1 VRQRSPSTVPDG
13 RTAQL
18 AASLNLRANHVL
30 EKRAVVAISIEALGL
45 AVLLGLAV
53 WIFLI
58 PFHNATNY
66 DEGNYLAAL
75 TDLRHGYA
83 LGKDVYADQPPGW
96 YSLLR
101 FFAWVFGNS
110 LTGIRTGLLI
120 VSVAGVAAAW
130 ACARPFGPL
139 PAFGAGALLLVAPPY
154 PAQATQVEADTAAAV
169 LALGALA
176 FAAWA
181 YRGKGSPALAASAG
195 ALIACAVSV
204 KLSAATALLPL
215 AALALLR
222 RRLIP
227 WSLLGIVVVA
237 AVELIAFRNDLGD
250 ITRGAIGQH
259 TTALGSSHWSRSV
272 NVHRLLHFLNSHT
285 PFSWLVLAGAVAT
298 IWLAVTRAPGARRL
312 GAYWLF
318 VPAAAGFILAMKPL
332 LDHHLVILSVSLAVP
347 AGAALGLAAT
357 RLRADGGAVMALLV
371 VTAVAAGIY
380 QQHRQLVRSTAPE
393 PEWVHR
399 GANWLRAESDPAD
412 VVATDIPIVAYYA
425 HRRLV
430 PDFVDSSFTRL
441 GVGEL
446 TPAKVSAELDRY
458 HVQVAAIGRTFWADQ
473 AIRTVFDTRF
483 RHRKL
488 APNIVFYSGSRT
500 P

>member
-1 VRQRSPSTVPDG
+1 VTPAA
-13 RTAQL
+13 AQH
-18 AASLNLRANHVL
+18 AASLTLRAHHWFGR
-30 EKRAVVAISIEALGL
+30 RAAVSTSIEALGL
-45 AVLLGLAV
+45 ALLLGVAV

-75 TDLRHGYA
+75 TDLRHGFA

-101 FFAWVFGNS
+101 FFAWIFGNS
-110 LTGIRTGLLI
+110 LSGIRTGLLI
-120 VSVAGVAAAW
+120 VSLLGVAAAW
-130 ACARPFGPL
+130 ACARPFGRL
-139 PAFGAGALLLVAPPY
+139 PAFGAGALLVVAPPY

-181 YRGKGSPALAASAG
+181 YRGKGSATLATAAG
-195 ALIACAVSV
+195 VLIACAVSV
-204 KLSAATALLPL
+204 KFSAATAVLPL
-215 AALALLR
+215 AAFALFR

-227 WSLLGIVVVA
+227 WSLLGVA
-237 AVELIAFRNDLGD
+237 LVAVVELIAFRNELGT
-250 ITRGAIGQH
+250 ITHGAIGQH
-259 TTALGSSHWSRSV
+259 TSALGSSHWSRSV

-285 PFSWLVLAGAVAT
+285 PFSWLVVAAAVAA
-298 IWLAVTRAPGARRL
+298 IWLAVTRAPEARRL
-312 GAYWLF
+312 GAWWLF
-318 VPAAAGFILAMKPL
+318 VPAAAAFILAMKPL
-332 LDHHLVILSVSLAVP
+332 LDHHLVILSVSFAVP
-347 AGAALGLAAT
+347 AGAALGLAVT
-357 RLRADGGAVMALLV
+357 RLRPDAGAVVALLFV
-371 VTAVAAGIY
+371 IFAAAGVY

-393 PEWVHR
+393 PAWVHR
-399 GANWLRAESDPAD
+399 GANWLRDQSAPSDI
-412 VVATDIPIVAYYA
+412 VATDIPIVAYYA

-458 HVQVAAIGRTFWADQ
+458 HVQVAAIGRTFWADK
-473 AIRTVFDTRF
+473 AIRKVFDTRF
-483 RHRKL
+483 RHRQL

>member
-1 VRQRSPSTVPDG
+1 M
-13 RTAQL
+13 
-18 AASLNLRANHVL
+18 
-30 EKRAVVAISIEALGL
+30 SIEAVGL
-45 AVLLGLAV
+45 ALLLGLAV

-75 TDLRHGYA
+75 TDLRHGFA

-96 YSLLR
+96 YGLLR
-101 FFAWVFGNS
+101 FFAWIFGNS
-110 LTGIRTGLLI
+110 LTGVRTGLLI

-139 PAFGAGALLLVAPPY
+139 PAFAAGALLVVAPPY
-154 PAQATQVEADTAAAV
+154 PAQATQIEADTVAAV
-169 LALGALA
+169 LALAALA
-176 FAAWA
+176 CAAWA
-181 YRGKGSPALAASAG
+181 YRGKGSVALATASG

-204 KLSAATALLPL
+204 KFSAATAVVPL
-215 AALALLR
+215 AAVALFR

-227 WSLLGIVVVA
+227 WSLLGLA
-237 AVELIAFRNDLGD
+237 AVGAAQLIAYRDDLAA
-250 ITRGAIGQH
+250 ITHGVIGQH
-259 TTALGSSHWSRSV
+259 TSALGSSHWSRRV

-285 PFSWLVLAGAVAT
+285 PFSWLVLAAAVAT
-298 IWLAVTRAPGARRL
+298 IWLIAIRAPGTRRL
-312 GAYWLF
+312 VAYWLF

-332 LDHHLVILSVSLAVP
+332 LDHHLVILAVSLVVP
-347 AGAALGLAAT
+347 TGAALGLAAT
-357 RLRADGGAVMALLV
+357 RLRTEARIALAVLT
-371 VTAVAAGIY
+371 VTFVAAGIF
-380 QQHRQLVRSTAPE
+380 QQHRQLARSTAPE

-399 GANWLRAESDPAD
+399 GANWLRAQTKSTD

-446 TPAKVSAELDRY
+446 TPAEVSAELDRY
-458 HVQVAAIGRTFWADQ
+458 HVQVAAIGRTFWADT
-473 AIRTVFDTRF
+473 AIRKVFDTRF
-483 RHRKL
+483 RHRK
-488 APNIVFYSGSRT
+488 AGPNIVFYSGSRT

>member
-1 VRQRSPSTVPDG
+1 MTEG
-13 RTAQL
+13 RTPQL
-18 AASLNLRANHVL
+18 AASLTLRANHWL
-30 EKRAVVAISIEALGL
+30 AKRAAASIAIEALGL
-45 AVLLGLAV
+45 ALLLGLAV

-58 PFHNATNY
+58 QFHNAANY

-75 TDLRHGYA
+75 TDLRHGFA

-101 FFAWVFGNS
+101 FFAWIFGNS
-110 LTGIRTGLLI
+110 ITGIRTGLLI
-120 VSVAGVAAAW
+120 VSVTGVAAAW
-130 ACARPFGPL
+130 ACARPLGPL
-139 PAFGAGALLLVAPPY
+139 PAFGAGALLIVAPPY

-169 LALGALA
+169 LALVALA
-176 FAAWA
+176 LAAWA
-181 YRGKGSPALAASAG
+181 YRGKGSPALAAAAG

-215 AALALLR
+215 AALALFR

-227 WSLLGIVVVA
+227 WSLAGIVLVA
-237 AVELIAFRNDLGD
+237 AVELIAFRDNLGD

-259 TTALGSSHWSRSV
+259 TTALGSSQWSRSV
-272 NVHRLLHFLNSHT
+272 NVHRLLHFLDSHT
-285 PFSWLVLAGAVAT
+285 PFSWLVVAAALAT
-298 IWLAVTRAPGARRL
+298 IWLAASRAPGTRRL
-312 GAYWLF
+312 AAYWLF
-318 VPAAAGFILAMKPL
+318 VPAGAAFILAMKPL

-347 AGAALGLAAT
+347 AGAALGFAAT
-357 RLRADGGAVMALLV
+357 RLRPEAGAVAALLL
-371 VTAVAAGIY
+371 AAFVAAGIY
-380 QQHRQLVRSTAPE
+380 QQHSQLVRNTAPE
-393 PEWVHR
+393 PAWVHK
-399 GANWLRAESDPAD
+399 GANWLRAQTGPAD

-446 TPAKVSAELDRY
+446 TPARVSKELDRY
-458 HVQVAAIGRTFWADQ
+458 HVQVAAIGRAFWADK
-473 AIRTVFDTRF
+473 AIRHVFDTRF